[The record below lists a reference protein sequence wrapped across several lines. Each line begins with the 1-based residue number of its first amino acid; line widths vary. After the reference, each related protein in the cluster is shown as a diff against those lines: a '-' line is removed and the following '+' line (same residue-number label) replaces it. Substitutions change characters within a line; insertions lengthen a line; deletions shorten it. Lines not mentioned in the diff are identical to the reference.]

1 VHRVFGLDARTRFN
15 RFMRYRDVDR
25 PPFYEWLGYWRQ
37 TVDRWYGEG
46 LPPGVNV
53 EDFFGFDRRE
63 GVPVDYDP
71 IPSFIPKLIEEDDRY
86 IVWQNT
92 FGIVCRDL
100 KVSTSMPNFIEF
112 PVKKPSDWDV
122 LKPRFNPH
130 DPRRLPKYWGEE
142 LFEYY
147 RSLTHPLAMGFIGF
161 FGFAR
166 NLMGLQR
173 LLIAFYRDP
182 ELVRDI
188 MDHWAWFCVEMAK
201 TVLGKVKV
209 DYATIWEDM
218 SYNRGPHIS
227 PRLFE
232 EFMLPCYRRLT
243 STLRSLGVDL
253 IMVDTDGNFE
263 ALIPLFIEGGV
274 NCFYPLEAAAYMDAV
289 KLRKEYGRDLRLIG
303 NVDKRALAAG
313 FKTIDREI
321 ERVKP
326 LIEEGGYIVSV
337 DHCVSADI
345 PFKHYAYYI
354 DKIKKMYGL
363 S

>member
-1 VHRVFGLDARTRFN
+1 MDARTRFN
-15 RFMRYRDVDR
+15 RFMNYLDVDR

-37 TVDRWYGEG
+37 TVNRWYGEG
-46 LPPGVNV
+46 LPPGVSV
-53 EDFFGFDRRE
+53 EDYFGFDRIE

-71 IPSFIPKLIEEDDRY
+71 IPSFIPKLIREDYRY
-86 IVWQNT
+86 IVWQST
-92 FGIVCRDL
+92 FGIVYKDL
-100 KVSTSMPNFIEF
+100 KVSTSIPSFIEF
-112 PVKKPSDWDV
+112 PVKNPEDWEI

-142 LFEYY
+142 LFEHY
-147 RSLTHPLAMGFIGF
+147 RGLNYPLGIEFTGF

-166 NLMGLQR
+166 NLMGLNR
-173 LLIAFYRDP
+173 LLVAFYKTP
-182 ELVRDI
+182 ELVRD
-188 MDHWAWFCVEMAK
+188 MMEHWSWFCVEIAK
-201 TVLGKVKV
+201 RVLSKVRV

-227 PRLFE
+227 PKHFE
-232 EFMLPCYRRLT
+232 EFMLPCYKRLT
-243 STLRSLGVDL
+243 STLRDYGVEL

-263 ALIPLFIEGGV
+263 VLIPLFIEGGV
-274 NCFYPLEAAAYMDAV
+274 NCFYPLEAASHMDTV
-289 KLRKEYGRDLRLIG
+289 RLREKYGRNLRLIG
-303 NVDKRALAAG
+303 GVDKRALASG
-313 FKTIDREI
+313 FKAINGEV

-345 PFKHYAYYI
+345 PFKNYVYYI
-354 DKIKKMYGL
+354 EKIKKIYGM